1 MEEQASTAAKLIN
14 PEKLDLVVQESRLKV
29 QRVEEQQKRLANIN
43 QKLQAGIKTTVE
55 NAQKRASI
63 SI

>member
-43 QKLQAGIKTTVE
+43 QKLQAGIKTTGE
-55 NAQKRASI
+55 NPQKRASI